1 MRAKELRRIVD
12 VFGQFPFDVRTHFVG
27 LLALVSYCVHQA
39 VFLRFNFAEWDWL
52 AISGFALL
60 LVGLRVA
67 PRIDDLLT
75 HSLRRLHG
83 RGVIACSE
91 SEFEQLD
98 KKLTQLRRK
107 RAPMW
112 GLAITLAIVLAF
124 GVAWGRRLI
133 DDPVRLALLA
143 VEALGGYVAG
153 FYLGWMVIH
162 GRLARTLKSEGISY
176 SVQPGH
182 PDGAAGWRP
191 LGDFYFRQAM
201 LAGLPAAYLAFWVA
215 FIPHLP
221 GETLFVRYTSW
232 GAAYLILLPIALF
245 VEVAAFVWP
254 LWSFHREMVQQKRCL
269 AAQADEIARRIS
281 IIQAE
286 IRSTTHPQKVE
297 ELNAR
302 LTLNLKLYEELEGLP
317 TWPMSVQ
324 IRRRFALQNLTLVA
338 LPVLGQLIGD
348 KERWGGLVEALR
360 SLFSGNG
367 N

>member
-1 MRAKELRRIVD
+1 MKAKRLRQIVD
-12 VFGQFPFDVRTHFVG
+12 ALGQFPFDVRTHCIG

-39 VFLRFNFAEWDWL
+39 IFLRFNLAEWDWL

-60 LVGLRVA
+60 LVGLRIA
-67 PRIDDLLT
+67 PKIDDLLA

-91 SEFEQLD
+91 SEFEQLN
-98 KKLTQLRRK
+98 KRLAQLRRK
-107 RAPMW
+107 RAPIW
-112 GLAITLAIVLAF
+112 GLVITLAIVVAF
-124 GVAWGRRLI
+124 GVAWGKKLI

-162 GRLARTLKSEGISY
+162 GRLARALKTQGINY

-215 FIPHLP
+215 FIPHLSSAA
-221 GETLFVRYTSW
+221 LFSRYTSW
-232 GAAYLILLPIALF
+232 GAAYLILLPIAVL

-254 LWSFHREMVQQKRCL
+254 MGSFHREMVRQKRVL
-269 AAQADEIARRIS
+269 AAQADKIARRIS
-281 IIQAE
+281 TIQAE
-286 IRSTTHPQKVE
+286 IRGTTHPEEIE

-302 LTLNLKLYEELEGLP
+302 LALDLKLYNELEGLP
-317 TWPMSVQ
+317 TWPMSTK
-324 IRRRFALQNLTLVA
+324 IRRRFAVQNLALVA
-338 LPVLGQLIGD
+338 LPVLGQLVGD
-348 KERWGGLVEALR
+348 KERWDTLVEALR
-360 SLFSGNG
+360 SLFSGG
-367 N
+367 G